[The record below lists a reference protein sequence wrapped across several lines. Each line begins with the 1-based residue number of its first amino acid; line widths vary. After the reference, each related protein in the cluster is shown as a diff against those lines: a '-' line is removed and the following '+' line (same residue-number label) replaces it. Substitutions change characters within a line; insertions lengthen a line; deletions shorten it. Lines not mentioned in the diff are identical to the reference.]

1 MRRRRQLTKEEKVAQ
16 KISDL
21 VNDVTIDLEEIG
33 KTIAT
38 AHPTI
43 TYNRV
48 ILVAEA
54 AVEEKE
60 NSGNRIYY

>member
-33 KTIAT
+33 KTIAN

-48 ILVAEA
+48 ILVAES

-60 NSGNRIYY
+60 NSGNRIYS

>member
-1 MRRRRQLTKEEKVAQ
+1 MRRRPLTKEQ
-16 KISDL
+16 KIAIKIGEL
-21 VNDVTIDLEEIG
+21 VNDVTIDLEEVG
-33 KTIAT
+33 KTIAN
-38 AHPTI
+38 AQPTL

-60 NSGNRIYY
+60 NANGNRIHY

>member
-1 MRRRRQLTKEEKVAQ
+1 MRRRRTLTKEQKVAQ
-16 KISDL
+16 KISEL

-33 KTIAT
+33 KTIAN
-38 AHPTI
+38 AHPAI
-43 TYNRV
+43 TYNRI

-60 NSGNRIYY
+60 NSGNITYR

>member
-1 MRRRRQLTKEEKVAQ
+1 MRRRRTLTKEQKVAQ
-16 KISDL
+16 KISEL

-33 KTIAT
+33 KTIAN
-38 AHPTI
+38 AHPSI

-60 NSGNRIYY
+60 NSGNTIYY

>member
-1 MRRRRQLTKEEKVAQ
+1 MRRRRTLTKEQKVAQ
-16 KISDL
+16 KISEL

-33 KTIAT
+33 KTIAN
-38 AHPTI
+38 AHPSI

>member
-33 KTIAT
+33 KTIAN

-48 ILVAEA
+48 ILVAES

-60 NSGNRIYY
+60 NSGNRIFN